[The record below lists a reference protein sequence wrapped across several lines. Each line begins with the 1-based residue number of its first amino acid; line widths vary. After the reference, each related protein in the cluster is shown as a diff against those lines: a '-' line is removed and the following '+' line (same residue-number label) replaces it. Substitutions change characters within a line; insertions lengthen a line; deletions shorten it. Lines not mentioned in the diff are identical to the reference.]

1 MKTKT
6 IYICEFC
13 DRQYRTSKEAYE
25 CEAKCL
31 GLTTD
36 EYKEYLDLLEE
47 ERRAFSEASCTN
59 NDRTRKRRDNAV
71 KSVIEFQEKH
81 GFKDNR

>member
-13 DRQYRTSKEAYE
+13 NKKYKTSKAAFE

-47 ERRAFSEASCTN
+47 ERRAFSEASCAN
-59 NDRTRKRRDNAV
+59 NDRIRKRCDNAV
-71 KSVIEFQEKH
+71 NAVINFQKEH
-81 GFKDNR
+81 GFVDNR